1 MIRGLP
7 EIPDHLTA
15 PFACPNCR
23 GQMKTVRN
31 PSYGIGLARH
41 HYLRVCNR
49 CGHALFV
56 PEELIASQREPAA
69 RQDAKSK
76 AKPLE
81 KIVPLAKLNPL
92 ARSRREKKKKK
103 GGD

>member
-1 MIRGLP
+1 
-7 EIPDHLTA
+7 
-15 PFACPNCR
+15 
-23 GQMKTVRN
+23 MKTVRN

-69 RQDAKSK
+69 RQDTKSK

-81 KIVPLAKLNPL
+81 KAKLKPL
-92 ARSRREKKKKK
+92 RRTRREKKKKD
-103 GGD
+103 GD